1 MAKKNGNF
9 GRHWF
14 PILTALADSDLHGSG
29 IAREVE
35 ALTDGRTKLWP
46 VTLYGSL
53 QEMAASGLIEE
64 LAAGT
69 RPTGESEKKRYYRI
83 TKRGRRVL
91 LEEAQNLAVLA
102 ETALRRT
109 AG

>member
-1 MAKKNGNF
+1 MAKKNGSF

-35 ALTDGRTKLWP
+35 TLTNGRTKLWP

-53 QEMAASGLIEE
+53 QEMADSGLIEE
-64 LAAGT
+64 LSSKA
-69 RPTGESEKKRYYRI
+69 RPSGESEKKRYYRI
-83 TKRGRRVL
+83 TKRGRQVL

-102 ETALRRT
+102 QTALQRT
-109 AG
+109 GA